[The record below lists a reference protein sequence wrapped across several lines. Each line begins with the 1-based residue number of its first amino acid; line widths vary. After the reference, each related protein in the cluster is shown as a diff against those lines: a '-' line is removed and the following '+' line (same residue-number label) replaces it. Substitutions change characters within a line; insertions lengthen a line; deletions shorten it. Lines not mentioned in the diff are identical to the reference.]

1 MKFTK
6 FGTVFDSINVKITK
20 LKINSLGNLRV
31 LDGNANRRENKQM
44 VNRFIFQN
52 DYGFPSNMWG
62 KTFSYD
68 DIDERQEWLANKIKS
83 VNNFVYKYEFKQ

>member
-1 MKFTK
+1 
-6 FGTVFDSINVKITK
+6 
-20 LKINSLGNLRV
+20 
-31 LDGNANRRENKQM
+31 M

-62 KTFSYD
+62 KMFSYD
-68 DIDERQEWLANKIKS
+68 DIDERQEWLANKIKT